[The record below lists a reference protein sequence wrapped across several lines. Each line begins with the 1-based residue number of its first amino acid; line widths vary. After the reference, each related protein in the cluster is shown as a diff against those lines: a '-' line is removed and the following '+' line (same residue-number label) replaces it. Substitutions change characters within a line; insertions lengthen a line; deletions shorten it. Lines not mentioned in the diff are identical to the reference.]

1 MTNLQRTMRLRVQ
14 AWSVACSGARHAEQA
29 PALKAGTFKGRP
41 ETSESKCRMR
51 EGVGWPHRSDEVG
64 EREGTLTRRSKGA
77 PELSRASEGE
87 HAP

>member
-1 MTNLQRTMRLRVQ
+1 MTNLQRALHLRVH
-14 AWSVACSGARHAEQA
+14 AGPVTSRDARHAEQA
-29 PALKAGTFKGRP
+29 PALRVGTFKGRP

-51 EGVGWPHRSDEVG
+51 EGVGWPHRSCEVG